1 MKEAMDACCLTQLY
15 SLAKSDSQEGFSMRY
30 VPGIGAIAG
39 CMLAAACA
47 RGTETTLP
55 AIDLSQTKQAS
66 ALVVEGKP
74 QQGFEGPDGV
84 VKGHAAG
91 AGLGAG
97 VAVGALFLSSPAT
110 LIMAPIAL
118 PMLPA
123 AVVVGAVKAHSVDDV
138 DAAMTA
144 FREVGQDE
152 ALLTSLDGRFL
163 EALGEYGPWQWNCV
177 AAVSMQTEAPCADRG
192 PIARIEFL
200 PVFAIWSDGNFNP
213 DIHFVGE
220 VTAIVT
226 LESLEP
232 GTPPVRLLEAKW
244 AHRQELG
251 PFFGLAE
258 DGGALLRRRLETI
271 LDRFAV
277 HIANDLYLAPRPQG
291 LRKIKTT
298 QYNPK
303 HPNGSETLT
312 RIEPPDWNY
321 VRIHQTPI
329 DTRPEAGSTFETMA
343 TPASPPPAPSPMVA
357 RVKAETY
364 IEDNDAQFRTDLER
378 YLRQQY
384 CKPSCRWRRLSIQSH
399 EVLQSDNAQVVV
411 RVHYIYWYR
420 QPRMKSRTF
429 VLGWRGEKLV
439 FLSDRKV

>member
-1 MKEAMDACCLTQLY
+1 
-15 SLAKSDSQEGFSMRY
+15 
-30 VPGIGAIAG
+30 
-39 CMLAAACA
+39 MLAAACA

-74 QQGFEGPDGV
+74 QQGFKGPDGV
-84 VKGHAAG
+84 VRGRVAG

-97 VAVGALFLSSPAT
+97 ATLGAAFLSGPNPMN
-110 LIMAPIAL
+110 LIAVPIVL
-118 PMLPA
+118 PVMTVA
-123 AVVVGAVKAHSVDDV
+123 GAVMAHSAEDV
-138 DAAMTA
+138 DAAIAA

-152 ALLTSLDGRFL
+152 ALIKSLDQRFL
-163 EALGEYGPWQWNCV
+163 EALGAYAPGQWNCT
-177 AAVSMQTEAPCADRG
+177 AAVSAGADCAGHG
-192 PIARIEFL
+192 PTVRIEL
-200 PVFAIWSDGNFNP
+200 QPVFTIASDGNFNP
-213 DIHFVGE
+213 DIRFAGA

-226 LESLEP
+226 MDSP
-232 GTPPVRLLEAKW
+232 GPDAGPLRLLEAKW
-244 AHRQELG
+244 VHRQELG
-251 PFFGLAE
+251 SFFDLT
-258 DGGALLRRRLETI
+258 DNGGALLRRKLETI

-277 HIANDLYLAPRPQG
+277 QIANDLYLAPRPQG
-291 LRKIKTT
+291 LRIIETT
-298 QYNPK
+298 RYNPK
-303 HPNGSETLT
+303 HPDGSETHT
-312 RIEPPDWNY
+312 RIKPPDWNY
-321 VRIHQTPI
+321 VRIDQTPI

-384 CKPSCRWRRLSIQSH
+384 CKLSCRWRRLSIQSH